1 MSNFIDG
8 QGLKERGDVMEYSNY
23 SLVKVSSNKSQ
34 KDSSMTIDTYYE
46 YASYGTKEYRI
57 NVAHKWSKKKVCIT
71 WSLYNFQ
78 SNTLQI
84 AY

>member
-1 MSNFIDG
+1 
-8 QGLKERGDVMEYSNY
+8 
-23 SLVKVSSNKSQ
+23 
-34 KDSSMTIDTYYE
+34 MTIDTYYE